1 MPNLYRPT
9 PVLHSLALSAHTG
22 KPVYLKMECWHAAGS
37 FKIRGIGALCEHF
50 AARGSQRLISSS
62 GGNAGY
68 AVAFSAQR
76 LAVPAT
82 IVVPE
87 TTAPEVRARMRE
99 LGAEVIAHG
108 VVWDTAHA
116 YALSL
121 AAERGGDY
129 VHPFDDPIVWR
140 GNASMIHEL
149 AQDLPR
155 APEVIV
161 VAVGGGGLFCGVMQG
176 LREVGWHGTRVIAA
190 ETEGAASLAAALS
203 AQALVELPAIT
214 SIATTLGARKV
225 AAQAFAYARESKVR
239 SVVVSDRAAVE
250 ACLRFADD
258 QRALVEPACGAA
270 LAVLYGKHAALAQAD
285 DIAVIVCGGIG
296 VTHAKLIEWQR
307 ILPTA

>member
-1 MPNLYRPT
+1 MPSLYRPT
-9 PVLHSLALSAHTG
+9 PLVHSPALSSVTG
-22 KPVYLKMECWHAAGS
+22 KPVQLKMECWHAAGS
-37 FKIRGIGALCEHF
+37 FKIRGIGALCQHYAE
-50 AARGSQRLISSS
+50 RGSKRLISSS

-76 LAVPAT
+76 LGVAAT
-82 IVVPE
+82 IAVPE

-99 LGAEVIAHG
+99 LGAEVIARG
-108 VVWDTAHA
+108 AAWDEAHA
-116 YALSL
+116 YALTL
-121 AAERGGDY
+121 AADRGGDY

-155 APEVIV
+155 APDLIV

-176 LREVGWHGTRVIAA
+176 LREVGWHGTRVIAT
-190 ETEGAASLAAALS
+190 ETEGAASLAAALN
-203 AQALVELPAIT
+203 AGALVELPAIT

-225 AAQAFAYARESKVR
+225 AAQAFADAREGKVS

-258 QRALVEPACGAA
+258 QRTLVEPACGAA
-270 LAVLYGKHAALAQAD
+270 LAVLYGRHAALAQAR

-296 VTHAKLIEWQR
+296 VTHAKLTDWQR
-307 ILPTA
+307 ILP